1 MKNDNQLTIRF
12 GGDGNIRVETLT
24 DFLEQY
30 KQVLYLINQELGYS
44 PDDMVV
50 EVSPPENGS
59 FKIKLKS
66 KYKDLILD
74 KMGDITAAT
83 LTGLIILFATNTSQN
98 STKEEVEKILKER
111 NITNLDVPNIVYN
124 VYQNTG
130 ANQKIQQTFVIV
142 NKDENIKNLKIENDQ
157 QEFIDIPRNEFTKLI
172 ENNIEKEKEEK
183 PLSDTIND
191 EAILIIKTLH
201 FEGNAKWGFIFRGY
215 PIKASIKDLEFIE
228 RLKSESFSKGDSL
241 KVILSRERNYDEDL
255 QTYIINQSSYK
266 VQKVIEHNSKKENRN
281 QKKLN
286 LK

>member
-1 MKNDNQLTIRF
+1 
-12 GGDGNIRVETLT
+12 
-24 DFLEQY
+24 
-30 KQVLYLINQELGYS
+30 
-44 PDDMVV
+44 
-50 EVSPPENGS
+50 
-59 FKIKLKS
+59 
-66 KYKDLILD
+66 
-74 KMGDITAAT
+74 MGDITAAT